1 MMKKLLLPCIL
12 MYLSVAVSVPGAST
26 AHGGVLFDAAEQ
38 LPVRLWKPEQK
49 ATYENGSLRL
59 EWDTDRNN
67 ICDMTFPKRRDR
79 PIAAFDEAN
88 CLVELELPPN
98 SPVNNFN
105 VRFIDSRD
113 EVFQWRVPLVAG
125 KGGKRVVKLKISP
138 KNFFVSFRGNAD
150 GRIDFPIY
158 FYSCATSAPRGIGK
172 LPCWSRS
179 QGERSLSSSVMRS

>member
-67 ICDMTFPKRRDR
+67 ICDMTFPHLRHDFSEAQR
-79 PIAAFDEAN
+79 P
-88 CLVELELPPN
+88 
-98 SPVNNFN
+98 
-105 VRFIDSRD
+105 
-113 EVFQWRVPLVAG
+113 
-125 KGGKRVVKLKISP
+125 
-138 KNFFVSFRGNAD
+138 AD
-150 GRIDFPIY
+150 CRI
-158 FYSCATSAPRGIGK
+158 
-172 LPCWSRS
+172 
-179 QGERSLSSSVMRS
+179 